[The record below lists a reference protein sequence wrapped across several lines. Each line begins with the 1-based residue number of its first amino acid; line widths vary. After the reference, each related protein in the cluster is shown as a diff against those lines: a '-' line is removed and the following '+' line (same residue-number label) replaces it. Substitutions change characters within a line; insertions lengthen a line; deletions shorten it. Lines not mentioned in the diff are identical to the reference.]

1 MMAFITDIDRIRE
14 KQGKLV
20 EKFWDAIKQYPEVE
34 KSKWFLQ
41 QVHELTITGK
51 FSINDL
57 YSTTDYAQE
66 QYNKEKEFVDGC
78 IALFPSVDEYIKE
91 NKTEFEKFF
100 DKPSI
105 FFVVDDL
112 VEIKSIHNT
121 HEYCCG
127 INFRLTDDPMII
139 EASYFSSREKYLKEN
154 AFSYIGHTIRPMRK
168 GEFDEIYV
176 PERLKACEFSDE
188 PNAAHYL
195 KCMRELWKQEM
206 E

>member
-1 MMAFITDIDRIRE
+1 MAYQTEIDRIRE
-14 KQGKLV
+14 KQGKLA
-20 EKFWDAIKQYPEVE
+20 EKFWDAIRQYPEVE

-41 QVHELTITGK
+41 QVHELTITGN

-57 YSTTDYAQE
+57 CSTVDYAQK
-66 QYNKEKEFVDGC
+66 QYNKEKEFVDSC
-78 IALFPSVDEYIKE
+78 IELFPSVDEYIKE
-91 NKTEFEKFF
+91 NKIEFEKFF

-139 EASYFSSREKYLKEN
+139 EASYFSSREKCLKEN
-154 AFSYIGHTIRPMRK
+154 VFSYIDNTIRPMRK
-168 GEFDEIYV
+168 QEFDEIYI
-176 PERLKACEFSDE
+176 PERLKTCEFSDE
-188 PNAAHYL
+188 CEAVQYL
-195 KCMRELWKQEM
+195 KDMRKLWIEEIQ
-206 E
+206 